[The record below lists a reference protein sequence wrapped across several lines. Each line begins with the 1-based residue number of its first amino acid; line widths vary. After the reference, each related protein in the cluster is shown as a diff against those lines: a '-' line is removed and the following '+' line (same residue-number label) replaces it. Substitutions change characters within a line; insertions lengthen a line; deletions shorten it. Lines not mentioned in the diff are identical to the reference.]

1 MQLEVIAAE
10 HSQGCSMGGV
20 MSPTAPRPQR
30 RTARRSVPTP
40 EGFRANSKAVPQPE
54 SERFKR
60 WAQRRHRAISV
71 NKATAVA

>member
-30 RTARRSVPTP
+30 RTARRSVPT
-40 EGFRANSKAVPQPE
+40 
-54 SERFKR
+54 SEAARPNNAGLTTH
-60 WAQRRHRAISV
+60 WPIPGELWG
-71 NKATAVA
+71 